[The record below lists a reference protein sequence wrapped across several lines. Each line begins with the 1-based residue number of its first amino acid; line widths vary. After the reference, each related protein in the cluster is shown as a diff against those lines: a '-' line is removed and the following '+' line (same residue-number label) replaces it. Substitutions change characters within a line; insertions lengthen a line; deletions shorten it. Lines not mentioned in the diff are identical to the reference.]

1 MNKDSALRKE
11 TQKMVLLVCGDP
23 KTGKKSLVNS
33 WMKSSSPI
41 EENKSFYTVFSFT
54 HTETIDDTD
63 IEIPCEIRI
72 LNSDEIETEL
82 KINSAFFKGALG
94 AFVTTSITDENSFNE

>member
-23 KTGKKSLVNS
+23 KTGKKTLVNAWKKNNS
-33 WMKSSSPI
+33 TI
-41 EENKSFYTVFSFT
+41 EENKSFYKVFSFT
-54 HTETIDDTD
+54 HTEKIDDID
-63 IEIPCEIRI
+63 VDIPCEIRI

-94 AFVTTSITDENSFNE
+94 AFVTTSITDETSFQE